1 MKMMELILLLGFE
14 LDLYGDCEYTTI
26 YWYYWYLQ
34 SVLDRCYERQD
45 DTSDQPKRQQHISSS
60 SPSNDEYGS
69 VAHNHYAHQLNSVKK
84 DISIGTFKLLL
95 AAKKTG
101 QWKLQQLRFDDP
113 ETRFNHRL
121 KPFITLTSPPFQG
134 YDRFL
139 QDSATDHLTS
149 TTLLNAAAEDFSA
162 AKKVLEG
169 LIREPMTTSRTELS
183 HDSSQKV

>member
-1 MKMMELILLLGFE
+1 MTELILLLGFE

-26 YWYYWYLQ
+26 YWYYWYMQ
-34 SVLDRCYERQD
+34 SVLDRCYERPD
-45 DTSDQPKRQQHISSS
+45 VPADQPERQQRSSSS
-60 SPSNDEYGS
+60 SPSNDDYGSS
-69 VAHNHYAHQLNSVKK
+69 VAHAHYAHQLNCVKK

-101 QWKLQQLRFDDP
+101 QWTLQKLRFDDP

-121 KPFITLTSPPFQG
+121 KPFVTLTSPPFQG

-149 TTLLNAAAEDFSA
+149 TTLLNAAAEDFAA

-169 LIREPMTTSRTELS
+169 LIREPMTTSRTELN
-183 HDSSQKV
+183 HDPSQKV